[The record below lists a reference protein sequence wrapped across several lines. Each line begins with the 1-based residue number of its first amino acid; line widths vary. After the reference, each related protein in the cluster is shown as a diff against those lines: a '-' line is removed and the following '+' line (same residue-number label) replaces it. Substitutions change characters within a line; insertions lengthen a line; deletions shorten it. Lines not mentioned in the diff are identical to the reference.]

1 MGNTLKYEAMELS
14 SLEKKI
20 IIESWLALRRKLSK
34 CGQTFI
40 LIFLDEHPEYLALFP
55 IKYRG
60 NPDLAEI
67 LGLKVMRELSRII
80 SNLDGLSGIA
90 GYLRGVAENHQRRH
104 INSKAYD
111 DFRLSYLKML
121 RKHLA
126 GYKHMSLYLQ
136 CWDKLLRLINTIV
149 LDIITDIEKKAPA
162 SQVKLNDQSGQIQI
176 TPKYEPVE
184 RSSTTVKENN
194 TPPML

>member
-1 MGNTLKYEAMELS
+1 
-14 SLEKKI
+14 
-20 IIESWLALRRKLSK
+20 
-34 CGQTFI
+34 
-40 LIFLDEHPEYLALFP
+40 
-55 IKYRG
+55 
-60 NPDLAEI
+60 
-67 LGLKVMRELSRII
+67 
-80 SNLDGLSGIA
+80 
-90 GYLRGVAENHQRRH
+90 
-104 INSKAYD
+104 
-111 DFRLSYLKML
+111 
-121 RKHLA
+121 
-126 GYKHMSLYLQ
+126 MSLYLQ